1 MGRIQIKA
9 PLKEG
14 GCTLCGSAGKPQRRS
29 LVVREDDMRRA
40 AGPVVAIV
48 LLSGMA
54 FGQPAGSAKK
64 IPITTSSPEARNAYL
79 KGRDLADKL
88 RSDEARPLLNEAISK
103 DPNFAMAYLL
113 LMGTSTSTKEF
124 FADLRS
130 AVAAADKVSEGERLL
145 IRSSEAMSDG
155 NTVEGGKY
163 LQKLVAA
170 YPDDER
176 AHESLSFYYQ
186 GIQQYDQAIAES
198 QKAIQLAPD
207 FAPVYNVL
215 GYQLRDAERN
225 KEAEA
230 AFRKYIELIP
240 DEPNPYDSLAELLMK
255 MGRFDES
262 IENYKKA
269 LSLNTHFFSSY
280 RGIAANLIYEDKHK
294 EALEQL
300 QKEYDLALSD
310 ADWQDA
316 LFNMAVCYVDE
327 GKFSEALE
335 KISKISSLAEQP
347 GDKAAMAFG
356 ADTRGFLL
364 LNAGRVEEA
373 KAEFAKALELAQQST
388 IPDAAKKSFELGNDG
403 RMALVASAK
412 KDFESAKREAEVM
425 RAGFEALGN
434 PTQVRAAQEVL
445 GIIAL
450 NQENYDE
457 AISHL
462 NEANLQS
469 PYVMFQLAKAYAG
482 KKEAG
487 KATNYYQKAAD
498 ANTLPDLGYALV
510 RKQAK
515 EALGK

>member
-1 MGRIQIKA
+1 
-9 PLKEG
+9 
-14 GCTLCGSAGKPQRRS
+14 
-29 LVVREDDMRRA
+29 
-40 AGPVVAIV
+40 
-48 LLSGMA
+48 
-54 FGQPAGSAKK
+54 
-64 IPITTSSPEARNAYL
+64 
-79 KGRDLADKL
+79 
-88 RSDEARPLLNEAISK
+88 LNEAIIK

-113 LMGTSTSTKEF
+113 RMQTAPSAKEF
-124 FADLRS
+124 FADLKS
-130 AVAAADKVSEGERLL
+130 AVAAVDKVSEGERLS
-145 IRSSEAMSDG
+145 IRASEAMTDG
-155 NTVEGGKY
+155 NTMEGGKY

-176 AHESLSFYYQ
+176 AHESLGLYYQ
-186 GIQQYDQAIAES
+186 GLQQYDQAIAES

-207 FAPVYNVL
+207 YAPAYNLL
-215 GYQLRDAERN
+215 GYQFRDAQKY

-240 DEPNPYDSLAELLMK
+240 NEPNPYDSLAELLMK
-255 MGRFDES
+255 MGRFGES

-269 LSLNTHFFSSY
+269 LSLNTHFFSAY
-280 RGIAANLIYEDKHK
+280 RGIAANLMYQDKHQ

-300 QKEYDLALSD
+300 QKEYDLALND
-310 ADWQDA
+310 GDRQDA
-316 LFNMAVCYVDE
+316 LFSMAVCYMDE

-335 KISKISSLAEQP
+335 KISKISSLAEQR
-347 GDKAAMAFG
+347 GDKAGVAFN
-356 ADTRGFLL
+356 ADTQGFLL

-373 KAEFAKALELAQQST
+373 KTEFAKALELAHQSAM
-388 IPDAAKKSFELGNDG
+388 PDATKKSFELGNDG

-425 RAGFEALGN
+425 KTGFEALGN
-434 PTQVRAAQEVL
+434 PAQVRGAHEVL

-487 KATNYYQKAAD
+487 KATDYYQKAAD

-515 EALGK
+515 KALGK